1 MDEIK
6 GVTKNDLLKLK
17 HSKPVPIVA
26 HSMEVVVPVVYST
39 RVKEFMKREGMKVP
53 LSPEQLSG
61 LKKKARETEGEPDP
75 SYAVGG
81 IVKSRAKERKR
92 LVKGLI
98 PSDLLSKK
106 RKRAAK
112 VKAPG
117 KRLKDSDLKKPSN
130 VKQVVNIS
138 LQKIMRTPSTR
149 AKPASNLPIRPGAS
163 IAPTTTEPYYQ
174 RLVTP
179 TMPPNTTVPGTAP
192 VTTSNVA
199 PVSSLV
205 KEVGEPIK
213 QGDLGLVKDAAVQT
227 NVLRKRPLVAPVIN
241 PYTVL
246 KTSNF
251 GKEAAEKSKTFKM
264 MGEQPPP
271 GMKRGPEGTPVR
283 KVGKPPSILSSIL
296 KK

>member
-6 GVTKNDLLKLK
+6 CVTKNDLLKLK
-17 HSKPVPIVA
+17 HSKPVPITA
-26 HSMEVVVPVVYST
+26 HSMEVIVPVVYST

-53 LSPEQLSG
+53 LSPEQLAG

-75 SYAVGG
+75 SYAIGG
-81 IVKSRAKERKR
+81 TVKSRAKERKR
-92 LVKGLI
+92 LVKGII

-117 KRLKDSDLKKPSN
+117 KRLKEGDLKKPSN

-138 LQKIMRTPSTR
+138 LHKIMRTPSTR
-149 AKPASNLPIRPGAS
+149 AKPASNLPIRSGAS
-163 IAPTTTEPYYQ
+163 IAPTGVEPYYQ

-179 TMPPNTTVPGTAP
+179 PMPSNTTLPGAAP
-192 VTTSNVA
+192 VTTTSNVGA
-199 PVSSLV
+199 VSSLV
-205 KEVGEPIK
+205 KEVGEPLK
-213 QGDLGLVKDAAVQT
+213 EGDLGLVKDAAVQA

-246 KTSNF
+246 KTSNI

-283 KVGKPPSILSSIL
+283 KVGKPPLILS
-296 KK
+296 KY

>member
-26 HSMEVVVPVVYST
+26 HSGELIIPVAYSS
-39 RVKEFMKREGMKVP
+39 RVKEFIKKEGMKIP
-53 LSPEQLSG
+53 LSPEQLAG

-81 IVKSRAKERKR
+81 TVKSRAKERKR
-92 LVKGLI
+92 LVKGII

-106 RKRAAK
+106 RKRASK

-117 KRLKDSDLKKPSN
+117 KRLKEGDLKKPSN

-138 LQKIMRTPSTR
+138 LHKIMRTPSTR

-163 IAPTTTEPYYQ
+163 IAPTGVEPYYQ

-179 TMPPNTTVPGTAP
+179 PMPSNTTLPGTAP

-199 PVSSLV
+199 AVSSLV
-205 KEVGEPIK
+205 KEVGEPLK
-213 QGDLGLVKDAAVQT
+213 EGDLGLVKDAAVQT
-227 NVLRKRPLVAPVIN
+227 NILRKKPAVASVISPPPPVAPRVR
-241 PYTVL
+241 P
-246 KTSNF
+246 
-251 GKEAAEKSKTFKM
+251 
-264 MGEQPPP
+264 PPP
-271 GMKRGPEGTPVR
+271 GPKRSRVTG
-283 KVGKPPSILSSIL
+283 KVLRRPYQTSAKRLQEQSMMAAED
-296 KK
+296 K